1 MLAPVYRPLVP
12 LPHTAG
18 SVCKAPPLFF
28 VNHELYYT
36 ARGQFSYKTI
46 RQLAY
51 TVKGADL
58 NRVRIGEVIF
68 VVHISGKNFGT

>member
-12 LPHTAG
+12 LPHTADN
-18 SVCKAPPLFF
+18 VCKAPPLFF

-46 RQLAY
+46 GQLAY
-51 TVKGADL
+51 TD
-58 NRVRIGEVIF
+58 
-68 VVHISGKNFGT
+68 GTKSLRTWNVDDEPPTEAIESKASMS